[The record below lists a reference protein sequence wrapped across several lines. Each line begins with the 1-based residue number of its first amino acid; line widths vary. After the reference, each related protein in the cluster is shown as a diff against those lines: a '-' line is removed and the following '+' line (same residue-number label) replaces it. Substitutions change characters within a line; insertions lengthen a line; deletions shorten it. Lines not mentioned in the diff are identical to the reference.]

1 MKKFVFFFLAIGLLI
16 PLFAVPTSAAS
27 YDLGTPFELHYTTPS
42 GANESTWPFAY
53 NGYIYDSS
61 SDSLVF
67 RSTSL
72 GERNYFAYF
81 KNSSEFSVDNPI
93 FKIGNDIPNSSL
105 SRYITVTGYDSLST
119 TILYENSGN
128 LVNSLVF
135 ASFVYE
141 NLYLPSTGQYL
152 QVSFSVD
159 TALIQVPTSV
169 FDFLNLNTL
178 CFLCDTSGR
187 SGYPDRYSLPKVY
200 PSTSTV
206 KKDGNIFTYTFFFN
220 INYTHLESLY
230 DSENICLALRI
241 PYYFNSAA
249 SFSGGCGVV
258 SNASI
263 PLSYDILTV
272 GGYDRALSDIQNSI
286 DSLKTDLV
294 DFYTDQSSADIGYIS
309 RGQSINTQVTNS
321 IGEYNDALKPLDS
334 LRNDYTAPPA
344 AQQVQ
349 QQLSNMETEEVK
361 KLFSVPWI
369 VSALGL
375 VFTFSLIRLI
385 LYGTKEG

>member
-1 MKKFVFFFLAIGLLI
+1 MKKFVLFFLAIGLLI

-27 YDLGTPFELHYTTPS
+27 YVLGTPFELHYTTPS
-42 GANESTWPFAY
+42 GANVSSFPFAY
-53 NGYIYDSS
+53 NGYVYDSS
-61 SDSLVF
+61 TDSLVF
-67 RSTSL
+67 RTSSF
-72 GERNYFAYF
+72 GERTYFGYF
-81 KNSSEFSVDNPI
+81 ETFNHIISDSDYFEIGSKMSS
-93 FKIGNDIPNSSL
+93 SSIA
-105 SRYITVTGYDSLST
+105 RFINVTGYNSQKPS
-119 TILYENSGN
+119 IRYQNSGN

-135 ASFVYE
+135 ASIVYE

-152 QVSFSVD
+152 QVSFSFD
-159 TALIQVPTSV
+159 SALIQAPTAV
-169 FDFLNLNTL
+169 LDFINLNSL

-187 SGYPDRYSLPKVY
+187 AGYPDRYSLPKIY

-206 KKDGNIFTYTFFFN
+206 KKVGNIFTYSFFFN
-220 INYTHLESLY
+220 INYTHLEPLY

-241 PYYFNSAA
+241 PYYFNSAE
-249 SFSGGCGVV
+249 SFSGGCSVT

-263 PLSYDILTV
+263 PFTYDILTV
-272 GGYDRALSDIQNSI
+272 GGYDQALEDIQNSL
-286 DSLKTDLV
+286 DTLKTDIV

-321 IGEYNDALKPLDS
+321 IGEYNEALKPLDS
-334 LRNDYTAPPA
+334 LREDYTAPPA

-349 QQLSNMETEEVK
+349 QQLSNMDTEEVK

-375 VFTFSLIRLI
+375 VFTFSVIRLI